1 MMNLNL
7 KRTMKRYIF
16 SVFALALFFI
26 LLMNKNMQAQGIKD
40 YIHAGDT
47 KAEQNDFEGAILEYD
62 QAVSLFQMELDSTK
76 KTGLNASHLED
87 YLEVSQ
93 VFFKRGLA
101 KSKIKEYKSAI
112 EDYSMAI
119 TLKPTHANAFYNR
132 AQAEFYIREYEK
144 SLQDFNTYMG
154 FHSNSASAY
163 FGRAMVKI
171 RMGDSP
177 GGCADFKLAE
187 EKGYVISEDLHKKYC
202 P

>member
-1 MMNLNL
+1 MNLNL
-7 KRTMKRYIF
+7 KRIVKKYIW
-16 SVFALALFFI
+16 SVITLALF
-26 LLMNKNMQAQGIKD
+26 LLPMLNKNMQAQGIKD
-40 YIHAGDT
+40 YIHAGDA
-47 KAEQNDFEGAILEYD
+47 KAEQNDFEGAILEYN

-187 EKGYVISEDLHKKYC
+187 EKGYVISEDLRKKYC

>member
-1 MMNLNL
+1 MNLNL
-7 KRTMKRYIF
+7 KRIVKKYIW

-26 LLMNKNMQAQGIKD
+26 FLMNKNMQAQGIKD

-87 YLEVSQ
+87 YLEGSK

-187 EKGYVISEDLHKKYC
+187 EKGYVISEDLRKKYC